1 MLITDFKRLESL
13 LQPTKIYNIYH
24 FKPIEHFSI
33 DSRSIKKGE
42 AFIAIRG
49 QHCDG
54 HEFIAEAIK
63 KGASLVISQK
73 DITHKHNTPFFLVDD
88 TYNALKVTAAYIRR
102 KKKPFVYGIS
112 GSVGKTTTKEM
123 LAFLLEGK
131 RKVLKNYKTENN
143 LLGVVKTIFS
153 LRDEE
158 VLILELGTNHPG
170 EIKELAQISYP
181 DAGVITFIKPVHL
194 EGLKSLRGIF
204 EEKTSLLKVNPRIQA
219 ILNRDDYYL
228 RKVNFCRRIYWFGK
242 DKQNHLYARPL
253 KKNLGESVFIIQDR
267 FKLILPTPFDGF
279 IYNALAAILGASVL
293 GIPIEELVEKMNQF
307 TDFPAQRMQLQE
319 INGFIF
325 LNDAYNA
332 NPYSFK
338 EALRVIKR
346 HTCKKIAVLG
356 DMRELGQKSIYYH
369 QQLAK
374 DILKSNFDYVF
385 TFGEHMVHLKDRL
398 RTLGYKNVYHCNS
411 HDEISYFVK
420 DKAKKGNLIFLKGSR
435 RMELEKVIDNFNSK

>member
-1 MLITDFKRLESL
+1 
-13 LQPTKIYNIYH
+13 
-24 FKPIEHFSI
+24 
-33 DSRSIKKGE
+33 
-42 AFIAIRG
+42 
-49 QHCDG
+49 
-54 HEFIAEAIK
+54 
-63 KGASLVISQK
+63 
-73 DITHKHNTPFFLVDD
+73 
-88 TYNALKVTAAYIRR
+88 
-102 KKKPFVYGIS
+102 
-112 GSVGKTTTKEM
+112 
-123 LAFLLEGK
+123 
-131 RKVLKNYKTENN
+131 
-143 LLGVVKTIFS
+143 
-153 LRDEE
+153 
-158 VLILELGTNHPG
+158 
-170 EIKELAQISYP
+170 
-181 DAGVITFIKPVHL
+181 
-194 EGLKSLRGIF
+194 
-204 EEKTSLLKVNPRIQA
+204 
-219 ILNRDDYYL
+219 
-228 RKVNFCRRIYWFGK
+228 
-242 DKQNHLYARPL
+242 
-253 KKNLGESVFIIQDR
+253 
-267 FKLILPTPFDGF
+267 
-279 IYNALAAILGASVL
+279 
-293 GIPIEELVEKMNQF
+293 
-307 TDFPAQRMQLQE
+307 MQLQE